1 VDQAEKEASVST
13 RTKVMIGGVAVGLLL
28 MPLIGFW
35 MSLLVVVGVP
45 ALAYLAL
52 DPGQRRRLRRVA
64 GRREIGR

>member
-1 VDQAEKEASVST
+1 
-13 RTKVMIGGVAVGLLL
+13 MIGGVAVGLLL

-52 DPGQRRRLRRVA
+52 DPGQRRRLRRAA